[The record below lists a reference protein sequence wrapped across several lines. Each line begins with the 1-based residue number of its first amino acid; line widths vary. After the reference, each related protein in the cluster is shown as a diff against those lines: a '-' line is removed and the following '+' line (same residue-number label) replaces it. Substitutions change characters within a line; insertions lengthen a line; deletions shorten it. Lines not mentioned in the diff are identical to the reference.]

1 MATIQVREV
10 PDELYLKLKERARN
24 HHRSIAKEILH
35 ILEQSLGSTGEYE
48 AVFRDIQVTRL
59 KVAEEFGPT
68 PSSAGLIR
76 EDRER

>member
-10 PDELYLKLKERARN
+10 PDELYMKLKEQARS

-35 ILEQSLGSTGEYE
+35 ILEQSVGSAREYE
-48 AVFRDIQVTRL
+48 AVFRDIEATRL
-59 KVAEEFGPT
+59 KVAEEFGT
-68 PSSAGLIR
+68 PASSVGLIR